1 MRRLLPGRNRWS
13 IYEISAYGTLHSY
26 AIHLGH
32 DQAAKLL
39 QTTLD
44 EEREADQKLTEIA
57 MNRVN
62 VEAARAA

>member
-1 MRRLLPGRNRWS
+1 
-13 IYEISAYGTLHSY
+13 
-26 AIHLGH
+26 LGH